1 MPDPQEAQQLLQAL
15 ALTGG
20 TTVVAAMATDGWQ
33 AVRVRIAR
41 LFRRG
46 DPAHRSAIDAQL
58 ANSNTLVAQAEDA
71 DRARTGLAALWQLQL
86 EALLR
91 ECPDAEEELRALI
104 AEVSDALPQAQQ
116 SWVQNITAR
125 DHSHAYGAQHGSVN
139 IYHAIPGQAQ
149 PKGAADPAMDPGC
162 GDIS

>member
-20 TTVVAAMATDGWQ
+20 TTVVAAMATDAWQ

-46 DPAHRSAIDAQL
+46 DPAHRSAIEAQL

-71 DRARTGLAALWQLQL
+71 GRARTGLVALWQLQL

-91 ECPDAEEELRALI
+91 EYPDAEEELRTLI
-104 AEVSDALPQAQQ
+104 AEVSGALPQ

-125 DHSHAYGAQHGSVN
+125 DHSHAYGAQHGNVN
-139 IYHAIPGQAQ
+139 VYHASPGQAQ